1 MSARLAS
8 VRKVPLPDFT
18 GSPQIDLKYL
28 LFPDAPDQARFHADA
43 YRVRNRLVSCG
54 TGAGKTKAGA
64 MEDIS
69 WALENPGSVGYVYMP
84 TYRLIHRVLIPT
96 LCDLLR
102 VAYPEESPLIKEYSK
117 GGGYVTFLNGSKLY
131 FGSLEE
137 PEMAEGTN
145 IDYAHIDE
153 ARLIRNLDL
162 ALKTVQRRLRGS
174 GLTREG
180 PGTKRQGL
188 WVTTTPDFPGST
200 LFKAFEDPKERLPG
214 AKVYRWATS
223 KNITLPPEYVAG
235 ILATHTGG
243 LAERFIYGRFA
254 AAEATT
260 WPFDSTVHVLDT
272 LPGGFQAAKVAYGV
286 DWGWTNPTAIIAV
299 LLDGDGRA
307 YVVDE
312 FYKAMAKD
320 EEVADAA
327 KEMAQRWGPGTFW
340 CDSAEP
346 RSIDKLRQVG
356 LQASPNTS
364 KREEGIRDVGSRFQ
378 VAGDGR
384 PRIFILGACVNFI
397 SELQTYDSTKKE
409 RDHLCDSARYV
420 LAGLQIPGPQLL
432 GGFGREEL

>member
-1 MSARLAS
+1 MMALP
-8 VRKVPLPDFT
+8 RKSKGRT
-18 GSPQIDLKYL
+18 EIAGSPPIDLKYL
-28 LFPDAPDQARFHADA
+28 LFPDTPDQARFHADA

-84 TYRLIHRVLIPT
+84 TYRLIHRVLLPT

-102 VAYPEESPLIKEYSK
+102 VAYPEESPLVKEYAK
-117 GGGYVTFLNGSKLY
+117 GGGYIEFLNGSKLY

-174 GLTREG
+174 GLTQKG
-180 PGTKRQGL
+180 PGIKRQGL

-243 LAERFIYGRFA
+243 LAERFIHGRFA

-260 WPFDSTVHVLDT
+260 WPFDATVHVLDT
-272 LPGGFQAAKVAYGV
+272 LPEGFQAVKAAYGA
-286 DWGWTNPTAIIAV
+286 DWGWTNPTAILAV
-299 LLDGDGRA
+299 LFDGDGRA

-320 EEVADAA
+320 EEVAEAA
-327 KEMAQRWGPGTFW
+327 KEMAQRWGPGMFW

-346 RSIDKLRQVG
+346 RSIDKLRQAG

-364 KREEGIRDVGSRFQ
+364 KREEGIREVGSRFQ
-378 VAGDGR
+378 IAGDGR
-384 PRIFILGACVNFI
+384 PRIFVLGACVNFI
-397 SELQTYDSTKKE
+397 SELQTYDAGKKE
-409 RDHLCDSARYV
+409 HDHLCDSVRYCI
-420 LAGLQIPGPQLL
+420 LGTTGNTGPQLL